1 MIQMEVADQ
10 IVSELRRRLILIIN
24 ENIDENQ
31 TKEQFIDNIFNEID
45 RDGSGYID
53 RDELRELLRKLEF
66 TFRYDSSASVFVS
79 IHSLLPFSDLL
90 PFFSL
95 LS

>member
-1 MIQMEVADQ
+1 MEVADQ

-66 TFRYDSSASVFVS
+66 TFRYD
-79 IHSLLPFSDLL
+79 LT
-90 PFFSL
+90 
-95 LS
+95 